1 MASSAAT
8 HTPME
13 KQQQHEVAVVG
24 AGIAGLATAVAL
36 RRVGLPSLVLEK
48 SPELRAAGAALTLF
62 PNAWRA
68 LEALGVAHK
77 LIPLYHAIERYAS
90 SSSSSPFFSSL
101 LLFVIMPS
109 SCMTIIV
116 ASSRSRVTDLS
127 SRSAIRGLAVFPEGH
142 ELINAEALQYL
153 GDGKRAGLVSLNS
166 KELYF
171 FITHTSTAAGKPLSP
186 PSSFTVIYEELD
198 SLT

>member
-1 MASSAAT
+1 MELPRNVVSVPGSGLYNQIMVSIAAT

-13 KQQQHEVAVVG
+13 KEQQHEVAIVG
-24 AGIAGLATAVAL
+24 AGIAGLATAVGL
-36 RRVGLPSLVLEK
+36 KRVGLPSLVLEK

-77 LIPLYHAIERYAS
+77 LTPLYQAIERYAS
-90 SSSSSPFFSSL
+90 SSSSSLFFYSL
-101 LLFVIMPS
+101 LLFVIMASP
-109 SCMTIIV
+109 CMMILV

-127 SRSAIRGLAVFPEGH
+127 SGTTREVPFSRT
-142 ELINAEALQYL
+142 NRYW
-153 GDGKRAGLVSLNS
+153 
-166 KELYF
+166 
-171 FITHTSTAAGKPLSP
+171 
-186 PSSFTVIYEELD
+186 